1 MKNEMKPTPKKSETV
16 FSRVISVAEQSAR
29 EANERY
35 HTWTKASLTLGA
47 TLALAL
53 PLISAL
59 PISFPT
65 AGPGETTTTT
75 KTLVHQLVVD
85 PAAVASVAAV
95 AKKAADAA
103 MADVAEV
110 AAKAAVA
117 AVAEMA
123 EMGDL
128 TAIAEAINNL
138 EGGSKNIT
146 MVPPVIYDV
155 TWATEIPRNWH
166 RTIFSQAG
174 DEFWALPDASFILR
188 LGSSIPNGQCDKNN
202 CTAAFN
208 LSAERYLAAGP
219 IQNAIVS
226 NTACTGR
233 RCLTI
238 DRQLVLGFNA
248 NPIVTACKKLT
259 GPLIEEYV
267 CRFVH
272 TTGAAHLSSDP
283 YSKDLCVWFRRSQ
296 IPEESDAHQDEAHI
310 ALDVR
315 WQRVELHGALNQPA
329 QTCPTWNQA
338 EPI

>member
-1 MKNEMKPTPKKSETV
+1 MKNEMKRTPKKSETV

-35 HTWTKASLTLGA
+35 HNWTKASLTLGA

-59 PISFPT
+59 PISLPT
-65 AGPGETTTTT
+65 TDTEPGGTKSTTT
-75 KTLVHQLVVD
+75 VHQLVVD
-85 PAAVASVAAV
+85 PAKVAAV
-95 AKKAADAA
+95 AEKAADAA

-123 EMGDL
+123 EIGDL
-128 TAIAEAINNL
+128 SAIAEAINNL

-188 LGSSIPNGQCDKNN
+188 LDSSIPNGQCNKTN

-208 LSAERYLAAGP
+208 LSAENYLATGL
-219 IQNAIVS
+219 IENAIVS

-238 DRQLVLGFNA
+238 DNRLAVRQNA
-248 NPIVTACKKLT
+248 IPAATACKKLT

-272 TTGAAHLSSDP
+272 TAGVVHLDNDP
-283 YSKDLCVWFRRSQ
+283 DSKDLCVWFRRSQ
-296 IPEESDAHQDEAHI
+296 IPEETDAYQDVDHI
-310 ALDVR
+310 ALDIR
-315 WQRVELHGALNQPA
+315 WQRIEMHDLPNQPA
-329 QTCPTWNQA
+329 ETCPTWNQA
-338 EPI
+338 EAI